1 MEEKMIFKRTAE
13 NRTGQRGSERD
24 GRKSKQD
31 EEAKWMVNCFSVY
44 YLLLYKRLS
53 TGL

>member
-1 MEEKMIFKRTAE
+1 MEEKMIFKGTAE

-31 EEAKWMVNCFSVY
+31 EEVKWMANCFSVY

>member
-1 MEEKMIFKRTAE
+1 MEEKIVFKRTAE
-13 NRTGQRGSERD
+13 NGTGQRGSERYW
-24 GRKSKQD
+24 RESKQD

>member
-1 MEEKMIFKRTAE
+1 MEKKMIFRRTAE
-13 NRTGQRGSERD
+13 NRTGQRGSERQ
-24 GRKSKQD
+24 GRESKQD
-31 EEAKWMVNCFSVY
+31 EEAKWMNCFSVY